1 MPRAMLVINNIL
13 VRIAGRE
20 ILKGASASLPAGRR
34 VGLVGRNGAGK
45 STLLKVILGQM
56 HADDGEV
63 SWPAAWRV
71 GAVAQEAPGTQ
82 TSLIDTVLE
91 ADPERLRLLSEA
103 EHETDGH
110 KLGEIYHRLEAIDA
124 YTAPARAAEIL
135 AGLGFSA
142 ADQLRPC
149 AEFSG
154 GWRMRVALAAILFSA
169 PDLLLLDEPTNYL
182 DLEGVMWLESFLQR
196 YRGTVLIVSHDRDL
210 LNTAAEFI
218 LHLEHGK
225 LKLYSGNY
233 DTFAETRAMQRAL
246 DLATQKKQDARRAH
260 LQSFV
265 DRFRAKASKARQAQ
279 SRMKMIERLERID
292 IPLDE
297 HVAPIRL
304 PQATEAHPPLITMD
318 RVSVGYEAGKP
329 ILTKLSLRFDADD
342 RIALLGK
349 NGNGKS
355 TLAKL
360 LAEKLAPMGGEI
372 VRAKKLV
379 PGYFAQHQLEE
390 LNGLITPV
398 DTLMKLRPKLTMQ
411 DARTQLGGFGFS
423 ADKQLTKVGNLSGG
437 ERARL
442 MLALATL
449 DKPNLLILD
458 EPTNHLDIDARSELL
473 AALNDFNGAVVLVSH
488 DRRLIEA
495 TADRLLLVANG
506 EVNPFEGDL
515 DDYRRFLLAA
525 DAPPEPEKAEAAPV
539 KSKDELRREA
549 AEKRRQLKPLKDKVD
564 AAEAQ
569 IAELNG
575 EIAKLDKALADPLLF
590 TKDPAKGTAVSKKRA
605 DAVRRLEAAEQR
617 WLAINEEYEAA
628 MAE

>member
-1 MPRAMLVINNIL
+1 MLVLDNII
-13 VRIAGRE
+13 VRFGGRE

-34 VGLVGRNGAGK
+34 IGLVGRNGAGK
-45 STLLKVILGQM
+45 STLLKVILGEL
-56 HADDGEV
+56 HPDDGDV
-63 SWPAAWRV
+63 SWPSAWRT
-71 GAVAQEAPGTQ
+71 GSVAQEAPGTEA
-82 TSLIDTVLE
+82 SLIDTVLK
-91 ADPERLRLLSEA
+91 ADVERTNLLAAA
-103 EHETDGH
+103 EHEIDAH
-110 KLGEIYHRLEAIDA
+110 KLGDIYHRLDAINA

-135 AGLGFSA
+135 AGLGFST
-142 ADQLRPC
+142 ADQFRPC
-149 AEFSG
+149 TEFSG
-154 GWRMRVALAAILFSA
+154 GWRMRVALAAILFAA

-225 LKLYSGNY
+225 LTLYTGNY
-233 DTFAETRAMQRAL
+233 DTFAETRAMRRAL
-246 DLATQKKQDARRAH
+246 DSAMQKKQEAQRKH

-279 SRMKMIERLERID
+279 SRIKMIEKLERIE

-297 HVAPIRL
+297 HIAPIRL
-304 PQATEAHPPLITMD
+304 PKATQASPPLVTMD
-318 RVSVGYEAGKP
+318 RVSVGYEPGKP
-329 ILTKLSLRFDADD
+329 VLSHLSLRFDADD

-360 LAEKLAPMGGEI
+360 LAGKLAPMRGEMI
-372 VRAKKLV
+372 RARKLV

-390 LNGLITPV
+390 LNGWITPIE
-398 DTLMKLRPKLTMQ
+398 TLQHLRPKLTLQ
-411 DARTQLGGFGFS
+411 EVRTRLGGFGFA
-423 ADKQLTKVGNLSGG
+423 ADKQLTRVGNLSGG

-458 EPTNHLDIDARSELL
+458 EPTNHLDIDARGELL
-473 AALNDFNGAVVLVSH
+473 GALNDFDGAVVLVSH

-515 DDYRRFLLAA
+515 DDYRKFLLAGES
-525 DAPPEPEKAEAAPV
+525 APSREPESKTGKDSARRDSAE
-539 KSKDELRREA
+539 R
-549 AEKRRQLKPLKDKVD
+549 RRQLKPLKDKL
-564 AAEAQ
+564 EAVEHQ
-569 IAELNG
+569 IAELSLD
-575 EIAKLDKALADPLLF
+575 IAKCDKSLSDPLLF
-590 TKDPAKGTAVSKKRA
+590 TKDPARGKAVSKKRA
-605 DAVRRLEAAEQR
+605 DSIRKLETQEAR
-617 WLAINEEYEAA
+617 WVKMQEEYEQA
-628 MAE
+628 MAEA

>member
-1 MPRAMLVINNIL
+1 MLVLDNIV
-13 VRIAGRE
+13 VRFGGRE

-34 VGLVGRNGAGK
+34 IGLVGRNGAGK
-45 STLLKVILGQM
+45 STLLKVILGEL
-56 HADDGEV
+56 HPDDGET
-63 SWPAAWRV
+63 SWPGAWRV
-71 GAVAQEAPGTQ
+71 GAVAQEAPGTEA
-82 TSLIDTVLE
+82 SLIDTVLA
-91 ADPERLRLLSEA
+91 ADGERTKLLADA
-103 EHETDGH
+103 EHESDGH
-110 KLGEIYHRLEAIDA
+110 KLGDIYHRLDAIDA

-154 GWRMRVALAAILFSA
+154 GWRMRVALAAILFAA
-169 PDLLLLDEPTNYL
+169 PDLLLIDEPTNYL
-182 DLEGVMWLESFLQR
+182 DLEGVMWLENFLQR

-225 LKLYSGNY
+225 LTLYTGNY
-233 DTFAETRAMQRAL
+233 DTFAETRAMRRAL
-246 DLATQKKQDARRAH
+246 DSAMQKKQEAQRKH

-279 SRMKMIERLERID
+279 SRMKMIERLERIE

-297 HVAPIRL
+297 HIAPIRL
-304 PQATEAHPPLITMD
+304 PKATDASPPLVTMD
-318 RVSVGYEAGKP
+318 RVAVGYGPGKP
-329 ILTKLSLRFDADD
+329 VLSHLSLRFDPDD
-342 RIALLGK
+342 RIALLGQ

-360 LAEKLAPMGGEI
+360 LAGKLEPMRGELI
-372 VRAKKLV
+372 RARKLV

-390 LNGLITPV
+390 LNGLITPIQ
-398 DTLMKLRPKLTMQ
+398 TLQHLRPKLSEREV
-411 DARTQLGGFGFS
+411 RTQLGGFGFA

-458 EPTNHLDIDARSELL
+458 EPTNHLDIDARGELL
-473 AALNDFNGAVVLVSH
+473 SALNDFDGAVVLVSH

-506 EVNPFEGDL
+506 EVRPFDGDL
-515 DDYRRFLLAA
+515 DDYRRYLLSGDAA
-525 DAPPEPEKAEAAPV
+525 PAREPEAKAAKESA
-539 KSKDELRREA
+539 RRDG
-549 AEKRRQLKPLKDKVD
+549 AEKRRQLKPLKDKLE
-564 AAEAQ
+564 AAEHQ
-569 IAELNG
+569 IADLNI
-575 EIAKLDKALADPLLF
+575 EIAKCDKSLSDPLLF
-590 TKDPAKGTAVSKKRA
+590 AKDPARGKAVSKKRA
-605 DAVRRLEAAEQR
+605 EAIKKLETLEAR
-617 WLAINEEYEAA
+617 WLKMQEEYEQA
-628 MAE
+628 MAEA

>member
-1 MPRAMLVINNIL
+1 MLVIANVL

-63 SWPAAWRV
+63 SWPSAWRI

-91 ADPERLRLLSEA
+91 ADPERLRLLTEA

-225 LKLYSGNY
+225 LKLYTGNY

-304 PQATEAHPPLITMD
+304 PQATEAHPPLVTME
-318 RVSVGYEAGKP
+318 RVSVGYETGKP

-360 LAEKLAPMGGEI
+360 LAEKLVPMGGEI

-398 DTLMKLRPKLTMQ
+398 DTLMRLRPKLTLQ
-411 DARTQLGGFGFS
+411 EARTQLGGFGFS

-458 EPTNHLDIDARSELL
+458 EPTNHLDIDARGELL
-473 AALNDFNGAVVLVSH
+473 AALNDFDGAVVLVSH

-525 DAPPEPEKAEAAPV
+525 DAPPEPEAAVAAPV
-539 KSKDELRREA
+539 KSKDDLRREA

-575 EIAKLDKALADPLLF
+575 EIAKYDRALADPLLF

-605 DAVRRLEAAEQR
+605 DAVRKLEAAEQR
-617 WLAINEEYEAA
+617 WLAANEDYETA